1 MAQRL
6 SIGERI
12 VADGLRVQALLKHA
26 RLVGGVY
33 TMGFENCL
41 VLTNDL
47 WKHEAGG
54 IPQHCFLLATA
65 MDPGTAPEVVEDEE
79 VVLLRVVGPAPLP
92 DETELVAVR
101 VEAMR
106 DIVTAGGTEA
116 SAAPGAILDVL
127 TRNEIQFS
135 ALSAKILGTFY
146 ESEVGDRPLLRF
158 GSDIETFYS
167 ASRYKVYKP
176 HGESLSIV
184 ASYPEMTLQEA
195 EEFVE
200 SGTEPARVRI
210 GTVRYTS
217 SERSR
222 QRDAGTGI
230 TTAVPVAVNIEDFI
244 AMKTA
249 VFGMTRM
256 GKSNAMKTLA
266 TAIFDH
272 SQRTGRKIGQLLFDP
287 AGEYA
292 NINVQDQTALSQ
304 IGSEYVTIFRFGAS
318 EGEPGVKPL
327 STNFFSDETIGV
339 TWEIITAGLS
349 HHTSNYVRAFLAAN
363 VIGPKQRTADNWS
376 DWERARRRRAALYA
390 TLLKAGFRAP
400 GKWSVTFGANKDVVQ
415 AVNEVL
421 EEGGR
426 DRVQSRDRA
435 LRLDAE
441 NLEGWMEALVG
452 ARGAGADLGD
462 WIDADMETVL
472 TMFRGSV
479 GSGYILLAPLRVF
492 HAPTSTRDYAEQVL
506 DELVEGRIV
515 IVDLSMGGEN
525 VLKYISERIM
535 MHILT
540 DAARRFAEGQNPH
553 DLQILLEEA
562 HYLFNR
568 DRFMKATEADPY
580 VRLAKEAAK
589 FKIGLIYATQ
599 EVTSVDPI
607 ILSNT
612 SNWVVTHLNNRAEVR
627 ELSKYYEF
635 ADFEELIMRA
645 EDVGFARLKTRSGRY
660 IVPVQIDKFSHEMI
674 DDARLAAAAAGEYRE
689 RGEHAVPD

>member
-26 RLVGGVY
+26 TLVGGVY
-33 TMGFENCL
+33 TMGFETCL

-106 DIVTAGGTEA
+106 DIVTAGGAQA
-116 SAAPGAILDVL
+116 STAPGAILDVL

-135 ALSAKILGTFY
+135 ALSAKVMGTFY
-146 ESEVGDRPLLRF
+146 ESGVGDRPLLRF

-184 ASYPEMTLQEA
+184 ASYPEMTVQEA
-195 EEFVE
+195 QEFME
-200 SGTEPARVRI
+200 SGREPARVRI

-217 SERSR
+217 SERRR
-222 QRDAGTGI
+222 QRDAGSRI
-230 TTAVPVAVNIEDFI
+230 TTAVPVTVNIEDFI

-292 NINVQDQTALSQ
+292 NINVQDKTALSQ
-304 IGSEYVTIFRFGAS
+304 IGSEYVAIFRFGAS

-327 STNFFSDETIGV
+327 STNFFSDDTIGV

-363 VIGPKQRTADNWS
+363 VIGPEQREDDWS
-376 DWERARRRRAALYA
+376 EWERARRRRAALYA
-390 TLLKAGFRAP
+390 TLLKARFRAP
-400 GKWSVTFGANKDVVQ
+400 TGWSVRFAANQDVVR
-415 AVNEVL
+415 AVNNVL
-421 EEGGR
+421 HEEARDPVEPQGG
-426 DRVQSRDRA
+426 A

-441 NLEGWMEALVG
+441 NLEAWMEALVE
-452 ARGAGADLGD
+452 ARDAGTVPAD
-462 WIDADMETVL
+462 WIDADMEAVL

-479 GSGYILLAPLRVF
+479 GSGYRLLAPLRVF
-492 HAPTSTRDYAEQVL
+492 HAPSATKDYAEQVL
-506 DELVEGRIV
+506 DELIKGRIV

-525 VLKYISERIM
+525 VLKYISERIIL
-535 MHILT
+535 HIVT
-540 DAARRFAEGQNPH
+540 DAARRFAEGLAPH
-553 DLQILLEEA
+553 DLQIFLEEA
-562 HYLFNR
+562 HYLLNR
-568 DRFMKATEADPY
+568 DRFMKATEVDPY

-612 SNWVVTHLNNRAEVR
+612 SNWIVTHLNNRVEVR

-635 ADFEELIMRA
+635 ADFEELTMRA
-645 EDVGFARLKTRSGRY
+645 EDVGFARLKTRSGRF
-660 IVPVQIDKFSHEMI
+660 IVPTQIDKFSHDMI
-674 DDARLAAAAAGEYRE
+674 EAAGLAAHAAAEYRE
-689 RGEHAVPD
+689 QADHALPD